1 MEDKIFFDTFE
12 IKPKWGTVCSCYD
25 CQEFT
30 KGKSSF
36 FDTGLC
42 CSCYHAYDGF
52 IYPQITDNIL
62 SELIYI
68 GSYKVESYMYNKE
81 DLLKQFIND
90 FKNKEDIKQKVQAL
104 FKEV

>member
-12 IKPKWGTVCSCYD
+12 IKPKWGTVCDCHD
-25 CQEFT
+25 CQEFIR
-30 KGKSSF
+30 GKSNF

-42 CSCYHAYDGF
+42 CGCYHAYDGF
-52 IYPQITDNIL
+52 IYPQITDKIL

-68 GSYKVESYMYNKE
+68 GSYKVKNKN
-81 DLLKQFIND
+81 DILKQFIYD